1 MKANKLNIFI
11 DKPIKEVFNYSL
23 ESNIE
28 NIMND
33 KKVVLVT
40 GGTSG
45 IGLGT
50 IEYLLEQGNYE
61 IISLSRGDKN
71 LSLAK
76 EKLGENTNKITFL
89 QGDISKEE
97 DCRKIYEEI
106 NKKYSK
112 LDGLVNSAG
121 IIKLGGIEKQTL
133 EEWNNSININL
144 TGMFLL
150 TKTLLPLLKK
160 GKNTSIVN
168 ISSMSSERAG
178 GSIAYCAS
186 KAGVDML
193 TKYMGQELGKYN
205 IRVNSVN
212 PAAVY
217 TNIYVASGDYT
228 QEGYDKWSKEKAT
241 LYPLGRIGDA
251 KKDIAPTIEFLL
263 SDKSLWTTG
272 SIYLVDGG
280 KSI

>member
-1 MKANKLNIFI
+1 M
-11 DKPIKEVFNYSL
+11 L
-23 ESNIE
+23 EEKI
-28 NIMND
+28 
-33 KKVVLVT
+33 VLIT

-76 EKLGENTNKITFL
+76 QKLGDNANRITFL
-89 QGDISKEE
+89 QGDISKEQ
-97 DCRKIYEEI
+97 DCKRIYEEI
-106 NKKYSK
+106 EKKYNR

-121 IIKLGGIEKQTL
+121 IIKLGGIEEQTL
-133 EEWNNSININL
+133 EEWNNSISINL
-144 TGMFLL
+144 TGIFLL

-160 GKNTSIVN
+160 GTNPSIVN

-228 QEGYDKWSKEKAT
+228 QEGYDKWSEDKKK

-272 SIYLVDGG
+272 SIYFVDGG

>member
-1 MKANKLNIFI
+1 M
-11 DKPIKEVFNYSL
+11 
-23 ESNIE
+23 E
-28 NIMND
+28 N
-33 KKVVLVT
+33 KKVVLIT

-45 IGLGT
+45 IGFGT

-61 IISLSRGDKN
+61 IISVSRGNKN
-71 LSLAK
+71 IALAK
-76 EKLGENTNKITFL
+76 EKLGEKANQVIFL
-89 QGDISKEE
+89 QGDVSKEE
-97 DCRKIYEEI
+97 DCRKIYNEVES
-106 NKKYSK
+106 KYGK

-121 IIKLGGIEKQTL
+121 IIKLGGIEEQTL
-133 EEWNNSININL
+133 EEWNNAININL
-144 TGMFLL
+144 TAIFLL
-150 TKTLLPLLKK
+150 SKTLLPLLKK
-160 GKNTSIVN
+160 GRNTSVVN

-193 TKYMGQELGKYN
+193 TKNMGQELGKYN

-228 QEGYDKWSKEKAT
+228 QEGYDKWSEEKAP

-251 KKDIAPTIEFLL
+251 KKDLAPTIEFLL

-272 SIYLVDGG
+272 AIYLVDGG

>member
-1 MKANKLNIFI
+1 M
-11 DKPIKEVFNYSL
+11 
-23 ESNIE
+23 E
-28 NIMND
+28 N

-45 IGLGT
+45 IGFGT

-61 IISLSRGDKN
+61 IISVSRGDKN
-71 LSLAK
+71 IALAK
-76 EKLGENTNKITFL
+76 EKLGEKANQVIFL
-89 QGDISKEE
+89 QGDVSKEE
-97 DCRKIYEEI
+97 DCKKIYTEVES
-106 NKKYSK
+106 KYGK

-121 IIKLGGIEKQTL
+121 IIKLGGIEEQTL
-133 EEWNNSININL
+133 EEWNNAININL
-144 TGMFLL
+144 TAIFLL
-150 TKTLLPLLKK
+150 SKTLLPLLKK
-160 GKNTSIVN
+160 GRNTSVVN

-193 TKYMGQELGKYN
+193 TKYMAQELGKYN

-228 QEGYDKWSKEKAT
+228 QEGYDKWSEEKAP

-251 KKDIAPTIEFLL
+251 KKDVAPTIEFLL

-272 SIYLVDGG
+272 AVYLVDGG

>member
-1 MKANKLNIFI
+1 MG
-11 DKPIKEVFNYSL
+11 E
-23 ESNIE
+23 
-28 NIMND
+28 
-33 KKVVLVT
+33 KKIVLVT

-50 IEYLLEQGNYE
+50 IEYLLEQNNYE

-71 LSLAK
+71 FSVAK
-76 EKLGENTNKITFL
+76 EKLGGNVNRVTFL
-89 QGDISKEE
+89 QGDISKEQ
-97 DCRKIYEEI
+97 DCKRIYEEI
-106 NKKYSK
+106 ENKYNR

-121 IIKLGGIEKQTL
+121 IIKLGGIEEQSL

-144 TGMFLL
+144 TGIFLL
-150 TKTLLPLLKK
+150 TKTLLPLLKR
-160 GKNTSIVN
+160 GINPSIVN
-168 ISSMSSERAG
+168 ISSISSERAG

-217 TNIYVASGDYT
+217 TNIYVTSGDYT
-228 QEGYDKWSKEKAT
+228 QEGYDKWSEDKKK
-241 LYPLGRIGDA
+241 LYPLGRIGNA

>member
-1 MKANKLNIFI
+1 
-11 DKPIKEVFNYSL
+11 
-23 ESNIE
+23 
-28 NIMND
+28 MNN

-45 IGLGT
+45 IGFGT
-50 IEYLLEQGNYE
+50 IEYLLEQEKYE
-61 IISLSRGDKN
+61 VISVSRGDKN

-76 EKLGENTNKITFL
+76 EKLGDNANKVLFL
-89 QGDISKEE
+89 HGDISKEE
-97 DCRKIYEEI
+97 DCNKIYDEI
-106 NKKYSK
+106 DSKYGK

-144 TGMFLL
+144 TGIFLL

-160 GKNTSIVN
+160 GTNTSIVN
-168 ISSMSSERAG
+168 ISSMSSKKAG
-178 GSIAYCAS
+178 GSIAYCSS

-193 TKYMGQELGKYN
+193 TKYMAQELGKYN

-217 TNIYVASGDYT
+217 TNIYVSSGDYT
-228 QEGYDKWSKEKAT
+228 QEGYDKWSEEKAP

-251 KKDIAPTIEFLL
+251 KKDLAPTIEFLL
-263 SDKSLWTTG
+263 SDKTLWTTG
-272 SIYLVDGG
+272 AIYLVDGG

>member
-1 MKANKLNIFI
+1 M
-11 DKPIKEVFNYSL
+11 
-23 ESNIE
+23 IE
-28 NIMND
+28 
-33 KKVVLVT
+33 KKVVLIT

-50 IEYLLEQGNYE
+50 VEYLLEQDNYE
-61 IISLSRGDKN
+61 VISLSRGDKN
-71 LSLAK
+71 LSIAK
-76 EKLGENTNKITFL
+76 EKLGDKANKVIFL
-89 QGDISKEE
+89 QGDISNEE
-97 DCRKIYEEI
+97 DCKKIYNEI
-106 NKKYSK
+106 DSKYGK

-121 IIKLGGIEKQTL
+121 IIKLGGIEEQTI

-144 TGMFLL
+144 TGLFLL
-150 TKTLLPLLKK
+150 TKTLLPVLKK
-160 GKNTSIVN
+160 GRNTSVVN

-178 GSIAYCAS
+178 GSIAYCVS

-228 QEGYDKWSKEKAT
+228 QEGYDKWSEDKKK

-272 SIYLVDGG
+272 AIYLVDGG

>member
-1 MKANKLNIFI
+1 M
-11 DKPIKEVFNYSL
+11 L
-23 ESNIE
+23 EEKI
-28 NIMND
+28 
-33 KKVVLVT
+33 VLIT

-76 EKLGENTNKITFL
+76 QKLGDNANRITFL
-89 QGDISKEE
+89 QGDISKEQ
-97 DCRKIYEEI
+97 DCKRIYEEI
-106 NKKYSK
+106 EKKYNR

-121 IIKLGGIEKQTL
+121 IIKLGGIEEQTL

-144 TGMFLL
+144 TGIFLL

-160 GKNTSIVN
+160 GTNPSIVN

-228 QEGYDKWSKEKAT
+228 QEGYDKWSEDKKK

>member
-1 MKANKLNIFI
+1 MQG
-11 DKPIKEVFNYSL
+11 
-23 ESNIE
+23 
-28 NIMND
+28 
-33 KKVVLVT
+33 KKVVLIT

-45 IGLGT
+45 IGFGT

-61 IISLSRGDKN
+61 VISLSRGDKN
-71 LSLAK
+71 LELSK
-76 EKLGENTNKITFL
+76 EKLADNAKKVTFL
-89 QGDISKEE
+89 RGDISSEK
-97 DCRKIYEEI
+97 DVKKIREEI
-106 NKKYSK
+106 ELRFGK

-121 IIKLGGIEKQTL
+121 IIKLGGVEEQTY
-133 EEWNNSININL
+133 EEWKQSININL
-144 TGMFLL
+144 TGIFLL

-160 GKNTSIVN
+160 GTNPSIVN

-228 QEGYDKWSKEKAT
+228 QEAYDKWSEEKKK

-272 SIYLVDGG
+272 AIYLVDGG
-280 KSI
+280 KSV

>member
-1 MKANKLNIFI
+1 M
-11 DKPIKEVFNYSL
+11 
-23 ESNIE
+23 E
-28 NIMND
+28 N

-45 IGLGT
+45 IGFGT

-61 IISLSRGDKN
+61 IISVSRGDKN
-71 LSLAK
+71 ISLAK
-76 EKLGENTNKITFL
+76 EKLGEKADQVIFL
-89 QGDISKEE
+89 QGDVSKED
-97 DCRKIYEEI
+97 DCKKIYNEI
-106 NKKYSK
+106 ERNYGK

-121 IIKLGGIEKQTL
+121 IIKLGGIEEQTL
-133 EEWNNSININL
+133 EEWNNAININL
-144 TGMFLL
+144 TAIFLL
-150 TKTLLPLLKK
+150 SKTLLPLLKK
-160 GKNTSIVN
+160 GTNASIVN
-168 ISSMSSERAG
+168 ISSMSSNRAG
-178 GSIAYCAS
+178 GSIAYSAS

-228 QEGYDKWSKEKAT
+228 QEGYDKWSEEKAP

-251 KKDIAPTIEFLL
+251 KKDVAPTIEFLL

-272 SIYLVDGG
+272 AVYLVDGG

>member
-1 MKANKLNIFI
+1 MLENKKI
-11 DKPIKEVFNYSL
+11 
-23 ESNIE
+23 
-28 NIMND
+28 
-33 KKVVLVT
+33 VLVT
-40 GGTSG
+40 GGASG
-45 IGLGT
+45 IGFGT
-50 IEYLLEQGNYE
+50 VEYLLEQENYE
-61 IISLSRGDKN
+61 IISFSRGDN
-71 LSLAK
+71 NIALSK
-76 EKLGENTNKITFL
+76 EKLGENASKVVFL
-89 QGDISKEE
+89 QGDVSKEE
-97 DCRKIYEEI
+97 DCKKLYEEI
-106 NKKYSK
+106 NKKYGR

-121 IIKLGGIEKQTL
+121 IIKLGGLEEQTL
-133 EEWNNSININL
+133 EEWNNSINVNL
-144 TGMFLL
+144 TSIFLL

-160 GKNTSIVN
+160 GKNTSVVN

-178 GSIAYCAS
+178 GSIAYCSA
-186 KAGVDML
+186 KAGLDML

-228 QEGYDKWSKEKAT
+228 QEGYDKWSESKPP

>member
-1 MKANKLNIFI
+1 ML
-11 DKPIKEVFNYSL
+11 KEK
-23 ESNIE
+23 I
-28 NIMND
+28 
-33 KKVVLVT
+33 VLVT

-50 IEYLLEQGNYE
+50 IEYLLEQDNYE
-61 IISLSRGDKN
+61 IISLSRGDRN

-76 EKLGENTNKITFL
+76 KKLGDNANRVTFL
-89 QGDISKEE
+89 QGDISKEQ
-97 DCRKIYEEI
+97 DCKRIYEEI
-106 NKKYSK
+106 EKKYNR

-121 IIKLGGIEKQTL
+121 IIKLGGIEEQTL

-144 TGMFLL
+144 TGIFLL

-160 GKNTSIVN
+160 GTNPSIVN

-228 QEGYDKWSKEKAT
+228 QEGYDKWSEDKKK

-272 SIYLVDGG
+272 SICLVDGG

>member
-1 MKANKLNIFI
+1 MENKKII
-11 DKPIKEVFNYSL
+11 
-23 ESNIE
+23 
-28 NIMND
+28 
-33 KKVVLVT
+33 LVT
-40 GGTSG
+40 GGASG
-45 IGLGT
+45 IGFGT

-61 IISLSRGDKN
+61 VISVSKGAKN
-71 LSLAK
+71 IALAK
-76 EKLGENTNKITFL
+76 EKLGNNANKVTFL
-89 QGDISKEE
+89 QGDISTE
-97 DCRKIYEEI
+97 DDCKKIYNEI
-106 NKKYSK
+106 DSKYGK

-121 IIKLGGIEKQTL
+121 IIKLGGIEEQTL

-144 TGMFLL
+144 TGIFLL

-160 GKNTSIVN
+160 GTNTSVVN

-205 IRVNSVN
+205 IRVNAVN

-228 QEGYDKWSKEKAT
+228 QEGYDKWSEEKAP

-251 KKDIAPTIEFLL
+251 KKDLAPTIEFLL

-272 SIYLVDGG
+272 AIYLVDGG

>member
-1 MKANKLNIFI
+1 M
-11 DKPIKEVFNYSL
+11 
-23 ESNIE
+23 E
-28 NIMND
+28 N

-61 IISLSRGDKN
+61 VLSVSRGDKN
-71 LSLAK
+71 ISLAK
-76 EKLGENTNKITFL
+76 EKLGEKANQVIFL

-97 DCRKIYEEI
+97 DCKKIYNEI
-106 NKKYSK
+106 ESKYGK

-121 IIKLGGIEKQTL
+121 IIKLGGIEEQTI
-133 EEWNNSININL
+133 EEWNNAININL
-144 TGMFLL
+144 TAIFLL
-150 TKTLLPLLKK
+150 SKILLPLLKN
-160 GKNTSIVN
+160 GTNTSVVN

-205 IRVNSVN
+205 IRVNAVN

-228 QEGYDKWSKEKAT
+228 QEGYDKWSEEKAP

-272 SIYLVDGG
+272 AIYLVDGG

>member
-1 MKANKLNIFI
+1 M
-11 DKPIKEVFNYSL
+11 E
-23 ESNIE
+23 
-28 NIMND
+28 
-33 KKVVLVT
+33 KKVVLIT
-40 GGTSG
+40 GGASG
-45 IGLGT
+45 IGFGT
-50 IEYLLEQGNYE
+50 VEYLLEQGNYE
-61 IISLSRGDKN
+61 IISFSRGEKN
-71 LSLAK
+71 IVLAK
-76 EKLGENTNKITFL
+76 EKLGSNADKVLFL
-89 QGDISKEE
+89 QGDISNEE
-97 DCRKIYEEI
+97 DCKRLYTEI
-106 NKKYSK
+106 DNRFSK
-112 LDGLVNSAG
+112 LDGLVNAAG
-121 IIKLGGIEKQTL
+121 IIKLGGLEDQTI

-144 TGMFLL
+144 TGIFLL
-150 TKTLLPLLKK
+150 TKVLLPLLKK
-160 GKNTSIVN
+160 GKNTSVVN

-228 QEGYDKWSKEKAT
+228 QEGYDKWSEEKAP
-241 LYPLGRIGDA
+241 LYPLGRIGNA
-251 KKDIAPTIEFLL
+251 KKDLAPTIEFLL

-272 SIYLVDGG
+272 AIYLVDGG

>member
-1 MKANKLNIFI
+1 M
-11 DKPIKEVFNYSL
+11 
-23 ESNIE
+23 E
-28 NIMND
+28 N

-45 IGLGT
+45 IGFGT

-61 IISLSRGDKN
+61 IISVSRGDKN
-71 LSLAK
+71 ISLAK
-76 EKLGENTNKITFL
+76 EKLGEKANQVIFL
-89 QGDISKEE
+89 QGDVSKEE
-97 DCRKIYEEI
+97 DCKKIYNEI
-106 NKKYSK
+106 ERKYEK

-121 IIKLGGIEKQTL
+121 IIKLGGIEEQTL
-133 EEWNNSININL
+133 EEWNNAININL
-144 TGMFLL
+144 TAIFLL
-150 TKTLLPLLKK
+150 SKTLLPLLKK
-160 GKNTSIVN
+160 GTNTSIVN
-168 ISSMSSERAG
+168 ISSMSSNRAG

-228 QEGYDKWSKEKAT
+228 QDGYDKWSKEKAP
-241 LYPLGRIGDA
+241 LYPLRRIGDA
-251 KKDIAPTIEFLL
+251 KKDVAPTIEFLL

-272 SIYLVDGG
+272 AVYLVDGG

>member
-1 MKANKLNIFI
+1 MFTKWTK
-11 DKPIKEVFNYSL
+11 NYKFSIPSEL
-23 ESNIE
+23 
-28 NIMND
+28 
-33 KKVVLVT
+33 
-40 GGTSG
+40 
-45 IGLGT
+45 
-50 IEYLLEQGNYE
+50 
-61 IISLSRGDKN
+61 
-71 LSLAK
+71 
-76 EKLGENTNKITFL
+76 KIVIFL
-89 QGDISKEE
+89 QGDISKEQ
-97 DCRKIYEEI
+97 DCKRIYEEI
-106 NKKYSK
+106 EKKYNR

-121 IIKLGGIEKQTL
+121 IIKLGGIEEQTL

-144 TGMFLL
+144 TGIFLL

-160 GKNTSIVN
+160 GTNPSIVN

-228 QEGYDKWSKEKAT
+228 QEGYDKWSEDKKK

>member
-1 MKANKLNIFI
+1 M
-11 DKPIKEVFNYSL
+11 L
-23 ESNIE
+23 EEKI
-28 NIMND
+28 
-33 KKVVLVT
+33 VLIT

-76 EKLGENTNKITFL
+76 QKLGDNANRITFL
-89 QGDISKEE
+89 QGDISKEQ
-97 DCRKIYEEI
+97 DCKRIYEEI
-106 NKKYSK
+106 EKKYNR

-121 IIKLGGIEKQTL
+121 IIKLGGIEEQTL

-144 TGMFLL
+144 TGIFLL

-160 GKNTSIVN
+160 GTNPSIVN

-228 QEGYDKWSKEKAT
+228 QEGYDKWSEDKKK

-272 SIYLVDGG
+272 SIYFVDGG

>member
-1 MKANKLNIFI
+1 MENKKI
-11 DKPIKEVFNYSL
+11 
-23 ESNIE
+23 
-28 NIMND
+28 
-33 KKVVLVT
+33 VLIT

-50 IEYLLEQGNYE
+50 LEYLLGQGNYE
-61 IISLSRGDKN
+61 VLSVSRGDKN
-71 LSLAK
+71 ISIAK
-76 EKLGENTNKITFL
+76 EKLGEKADQVIFL
-89 QGDISKEE
+89 QGDISNET
-97 DCRKIYEEI
+97 DCRKIYDEI
-106 NKKYSK
+106 NRRYGK

-121 IIKLGGIEKQTL
+121 IIKLGGIEEQTL
-133 EEWNNSININL
+133 EEWNNSISINL
-144 TGMFLL
+144 TGIFIL

-160 GKNTSIVN
+160 GRNSSIVN

-178 GSIAYCAS
+178 GSIAYCTS

-217 TNIYVASGDYT
+217 TNIYIASGDYT
-228 QEGYDKWSKEKAT
+228 QEGYDKWSKDKEKF
-241 LYPLGRIGDA
+241 YPLGRIGDA

-272 SIYLVDGG
+272 AIYLVDGG

>member
-1 MKANKLNIFI
+1 M
-11 DKPIKEVFNYSL
+11 
-23 ESNIE
+23 E
-28 NIMND
+28 N

-45 IGLGT
+45 IGFGT
-50 IEYLLEQGNYE
+50 IEYLLEEGNYK
-61 IISLSRGDKN
+61 IISVSRGDKN
-71 LSLAK
+71 ISLAK
-76 EKLGENTNKITFL
+76 EKLGEKANQVIFL
-89 QGDISKEE
+89 QGDVSKEE
-97 DCRKIYEEI
+97 DCKKIYNEI
-106 NKKYSK
+106 ERKYGK

-121 IIKLGGIEKQTL
+121 IIKLGGIEEQTL
-133 EEWNNSININL
+133 EEWNNAININL
-144 TGMFLL
+144 TAIFLL
-150 TKTLLPLLKK
+150 SKTLLPLLKK
-160 GKNTSIVN
+160 GTNASIVN
-168 ISSMSSERAG
+168 ISSMSSNRAG

-228 QEGYDKWSKEKAT
+228 QEGYDKWSEEKAP

-251 KKDIAPTIEFLL
+251 KKDVAPTIEFLL

>member
-1 MKANKLNIFI
+1 M
-11 DKPIKEVFNYSL
+11 L
-23 ESNIE
+23 EEKI
-28 NIMND
+28 
-33 KKVVLVT
+33 VLVT

-50 IEYLLEQGNYE
+50 IEYLLDQDNYE

-76 EKLGENTNKITFL
+76 QKLGDNANRITFL
-89 QGDISKEE
+89 QGDISKEQ
-97 DCRKIYEEI
+97 DCKRIYEEI
-106 NKKYSK
+106 DKKYNR

-121 IIKLGGIEKQTL
+121 IIKLGGIEEQTL
-133 EEWNNSININL
+133 EEWNKSININL
-144 TGMFLL
+144 TGIFLL

-160 GKNTSIVN
+160 GTNPSIVN

-228 QEGYDKWSKEKAT
+228 QEEYDKWSEDKKK

>member
-1 MKANKLNIFI
+1 MI
-11 DKPIKEVFNYSL
+11 DN
-23 ESNIE
+23 
-28 NIMND
+28 

-61 IISLSRGDKN
+61 VISLSRGDKN

-76 EKLGENTNKITFL
+76 EKLGDKANKVIFL
-89 QGDISKEE
+89 NGDISKED
-97 DCRKIYEEI
+97 DCEKVYNEI
-106 NKKYSK
+106 DNKYGK

-121 IIKLGGIEKQTL
+121 IIKLGGIEEQTL
-133 EEWNNSININL
+133 EEWNTSININL
-144 TGMFLL
+144 TGIFLL

-160 GKNTSIVN
+160 GTNTSVVN

-186 KAGVDML
+186 KAGVDMM

-228 QEGYDKWSKEKAT
+228 QEGYDKWSEDKKK

-251 KKDIAPTIEFLL
+251 KKDISPTIEFLL

-272 SIYLVDGG
+272 AIYLVDGG
-280 KSI
+280 KSV

>member
-1 MKANKLNIFI
+1 M
-11 DKPIKEVFNYSL
+11 
-23 ESNIE
+23 E
-28 NIMND
+28 N

-45 IGLGT
+45 IGFGT
-50 IEYLLEQGNYE
+50 IEYLLEEGNYE
-61 IISLSRGDKN
+61 IISVSRGDKN
-71 LSLAK
+71 ISLAK
-76 EKLGENTNKITFL
+76 EKLGEKANQVIFL
-89 QGDISKEE
+89 QGDVSKEE
-97 DCRKIYEEI
+97 DCKKIYNEI
-106 NKKYSK
+106 ERKYGK

-121 IIKLGGIEKQTL
+121 IIKLGGIEEQTL
-133 EEWNNSININL
+133 EEWNNAININL
-144 TGMFLL
+144 TAIFLL
-150 TKTLLPLLKK
+150 SKTLLPLLKK
-160 GKNTSIVN
+160 GTNASIVN
-168 ISSMSSERAG
+168 ISSMSSNRAG

-228 QEGYDKWSKEKAT
+228 QEGYDKWSEEKAP

-251 KKDIAPTIEFLL
+251 KKDLAPTIEFLL

-272 SIYLVDGG
+272 AIYLVDGG